1 MTVKT
6 GLKAGKLATNHT
18 RRALAVRSGLKAG
31 RIIRNHS
38 RSALTV
44 ILPATTWTVGEELV

>member
-18 RRALAVRSGLKAG
+18 RSALAVRTGLKAG
-31 RIIRNHS
+31 RISLNHNVTALELDR
-38 RSALTV
+38 RS
-44 ILPATTWTVGEELV
+44 